1 MRRQWNRPFQLSA
14 LLAIVFL
21 AAPPASAASKSE
33 KALEKPVKTLIAAV
47 RYGKDTLGLKQLAGE
62 AQAKFLLGEAYEKAS
77 PAERKEFQKLFHAL
91 FAGIAF
97 PKIRQ
102 NFEHLETIL
111 YEAPQIDGDSA
122 KLRSTL
128 VILHP
133 LKKQE
138 IRVEYTLKKVGG
150 AWKVFDVLVLGTGGD
165 SMLTS
170 IKNDQV
176 QPILAEGGMDHLLK
190 LMRERLSE
198 IEKARQG

>member
-1 MRRQWNRPFQLSA
+1 MRRHWSHRISLPAVLACLCLTSA
-14 LLAIVFL
+14 
-21 AAPPASAASKSE
+21 PAVAASKSE
-33 KALEKPVKTLIAAV
+33 KALQKPVKTLIAAV
-47 RYGKDTLGLKQLAGE
+47 RYGKDGLGLKQLAGE
-62 AQAKFLLGEAYEKAS
+62 AQARFLLGEAYEKAT
-77 PAERKEFQKLFHAL
+77 PAEREEFQRLFHAL

-111 YEAPQIDGDSA
+111 YEPPKVDGDTA
-122 KLRSTL
+122 RLKSTL

-150 AWKVFDVLVLGTGGD
+150 AWKVFDVQVLGTGGD

-170 IKNDQV
+170 IKTDQV
-176 QPILAEGGMDHLLK
+176 QPLLAEGGMAHLLE
-190 LMRERLSE
+190 LMRERLAQV
-198 IEKARQG
+198 EKAKQG